1 MPQPLKEILTG
12 PQGAKYGALPKI
24 AIPGD
29 DETVLRF
36 AQELL
41 GEVKTKPIYRRDNI
55 PVYPY
60 EEKARI
66 EGMNP
71 STFRTFIDRY
81 VACFKQKFDDKGEPY
96 DVVRTINRETAQ
108 GVLDC
113 IDFWSGLREVA
124 QVNPVPMPFMD
135 AEGNVS
141 LLQPGYD
148 EKTKTLTLDE
158 SNYHASNAS
167 AGN

>member
-1 MPQPLKEILTG
+1 MPQALKEVLTG
-12 PQGAKYGALPKI
+12 LQGAKYGALTKI

-29 DETVLRF
+29 DETLLRF

-41 GEVKTKPIYRRDNI
+41 DELKPRPIYRRDNI

-60 EEKARI
+60 DEKARI
-66 EGMNP
+66 EVMSA
-71 STFRTFIDRY
+71 STFRTFVDRY

-96 DVVRTINRETAQ
+96 DVVRSINKETAQ

-113 IDFWSGLREVA
+113 IDFWSGLREVVE
-124 QVNPVPMPFMD
+124 VNPVPMWAMD

-141 LLQPGYD
+141 VMQPGYD
-148 EKTKTLTLDE
+148 EKAKTLTF
-158 SNYHASNAS
+158 
-167 AGN
+167 G